1 MNIIGIGSAD
11 SETSGET
18 LFPGYPLPAE
28 SEAAM
33 GHDRNFDEIF
43 DRFQSRIKTNK
54 KGLVREALI
63 REDLL
68 NHVLKD
74 EAKKLSVLDSGCGLG
89 DMSIWLAQKGH
100 QVLATDISARMVEH
114 AQAHAAELG
123 LRDRITVRQQSA
135 QEALQSGQ
143 KFDLICIHAVMEWLH
158 DPYALLPLIPASL
171 NSGGYLSLTI
181 YNRHRSVFNSLIK
194 GDFKRILNG
203 EDYAGSSNA
212 MTPPNPIEPERVRDT
227 LQALNMTIE
236 LQAGLRCFYDY
247 FPNKVKDIHDFEDLL
262 TLERRYRKLSPYRD
276 FARYVHFIARKN

>member
-1 MNIIGIGSAD
+1 M
-11 SETSGET
+11 
-18 LFPGYPLPAE
+18 PAE
-28 SEAAM
+28 SETAM
-33 GHDRNFDEIF
+33 SHDRNFDEIF

-68 NHVLKD
+68 DYVLKD
-74 EAKKLSVLDSGCGLG
+74 EGRKLSILDSGCGLG
-89 DMSIWLAQKGH
+89 DMGLWLARKGH

-114 AQAHAAELG
+114 TRAQAQELG
-123 LRDRITVRQQSA
+123 LSERMTVKQQSA

-143 KFDLICIHAVMEWLH
+143 TFDLICIHAVMEWLH

-171 NSGGYLSLTI
+171 NPGGFLSLTI

-227 LQALNMTIE
+227 LQSLHMTIE

-247 FPNKVKDIHDFEDLL
+247 FPNPAKDIHEVEDLL

-276 FARYVHFIARKN
+276 FARYVHFIARKD

>member
-1 MNIIGIGSAD
+1 
-11 SETSGET
+11 
-18 LFPGYPLPAE
+18 
-28 SEAAM
+28 M

-54 KGLVREALI
+54 KGLIREALI

-68 NHVLKD
+68 EHVLMD
-74 EAKKLSVLDSGCGLG
+74 PRRTLSVLDSGCGLG
-89 DMSIWLAQKGH
+89 DMGLWLAQKGH

-114 AQAHAAELG
+114 ARTHAAELG
-123 LRDRITVRQQSA
+123 LADRMTVKQQSV
-135 QEALQSGQ
+135 QEALQSGES
-143 KFDLICIHAVMEWLH
+143 FDLICIHAVMEWLH

-171 NSGGYLSLTI
+171 KAGGCLSLTI

-194 GDFKRILNG
+194 GDFHRILNG

-212 MTPPNPIEPERVRDT
+212 MTPPNPIEPERVRD
-227 LQALNMTIE
+227 ALESLGLKIE

-247 FPNKVKDIHDFEDLL
+247 FPNKLKDVHEVEDLL

-276 FARYVHFIARKN
+276 FARYVHFIARKI